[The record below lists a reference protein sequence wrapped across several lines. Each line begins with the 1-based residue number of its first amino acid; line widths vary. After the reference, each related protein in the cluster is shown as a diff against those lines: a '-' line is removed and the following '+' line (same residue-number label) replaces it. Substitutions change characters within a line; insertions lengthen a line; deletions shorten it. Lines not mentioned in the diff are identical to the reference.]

1 MSESMKITGSL
12 HLLGDTQTFNSGFTK
27 REFVVKVDDG
37 KFDQFIKL
45 ELVKDRIKELD
56 EAKVGDEITVHF
68 NIRGREHDGRFF
80 NNLVAW
86 RIESASPATND
97 PGEAYKAKAAALDAS
112 AADGDEIPF

>member
-1 MSESMKITGSL
+1 MKLTGSL
-12 HLLGDTQTFNSGFTK
+12 HILGDTQTFNSGFTK
-27 REFVVKVDDG
+27 KEFVVKVDDG

-45 ELVKDRIKELD
+45 ELVKDRIKEID

-112 AADGDEIPF
+112 TADGDEIPF